1 MGSIAQEDNW
11 TQSLA
16 TLKDSIRIHL
26 GEEQVKFEGA
36 MVRSAY
42 HFITDAA
49 QELKDDDQEDWEW
62 HHQVMY
68 NWMLKVV
75 ALGNSGDIAPGSET
89 WEADSTQVRQ
99 SLVEYLEGT
108 GDASAQLMV
117 RVGQNVAKVFRG
129 ELTPLELVTEDNLLN
144 RYYMEY
150 PKLKQRTYKHL
161 SKVAESY
168 ARVRPD
174 ARILEIGAGTGGAT
188 KVVLQAF
195 DAALRDPEGEGE
207 GDEDEADRRLHYT
220 FTDVS
225 TGFFPAANTKLAGWV
240 PNMDFKKLNV
250 EDDPEAQGFEA
261 GAHDLVVASLVLHA
275 TKSLERTLAHVRG
288 LLRPGGRLLLVETTR
303 DVVDMQLIFG
313 LFPGWWLGADKDRTM
328 SPNAPTAVWDR
339 VMRDVGFA
347 GVEFE
352 VGDCE
357 EAEYQSTSLLVTTA
371 VPVP

>member
-1 MGSIAQEDNW
+1 
-11 TQSLA
+11 
-16 TLKDSIRIHL
+16 
-26 GEEQVKFEGA
+26 

-49 QELKDDDQEDWEW
+49 QELKEDEQEDWEW

-89 WEADSTQVRQ
+89 WEADGVRVRA
-99 SLVEYLEGT
+99 SLVEYLEST
-108 GDASAQLMV
+108 GDASAELMV
-117 RVGQNVAKVFRG
+117 RVGKNVDKVFRG
-129 ELTPLELVTEDNLLN
+129 EIMPLELVMEDNLLN

-174 ARILEIGAGTGGAT
+174 AKILEIGAGTGGAT

-195 DAALRDPEGEGE
+195 DAALRDPEEDDGGGG
-207 GDEDEADRRLHYT
+207 GDDTDRRLHYT

-225 TGFFPAANTKLAGWV
+225 AGFFPAAKTKLAGWV

-250 EDDPEAQGFEA
+250 EDDPEAQGFEP
-261 GAHDLVVASLVLHA
+261 GTLDLVVASLVLHA
-275 TKSLERTLAHVRG
+275 TKSLERTLAHVHK
-288 LLRPGGRLLLVETTR
+288 LLKPGGRLLLVETTR

-339 VMRDVGFA
+339 VMREVGFT

-352 VGDCE
+352 IGDCE

-371 VPVP
+371 VPAS

>member
-1 MGSIAQEDNW
+1 MLSTTQEYNW
-11 TQSLA
+11 TRSLE
-16 TLKDSIRIHL
+16 TLKDSIRIQL
-26 GEEQVKFEGA
+26 DEQQVKFEGA

-49 QELKDDDQEDWEW
+49 QELKGDDQEDWEW

-68 NWMLKVV
+68 NWMLKIVS
-75 ALGNSGDIAPGSET
+75 LGNSGDIAPGSET
-89 WEADSTQVRQ
+89 WEADGVQVRQ
-99 SLVEYLEGT
+99 SLGEYLEST

-117 RVGQNVAKVFRG
+117 RVGQNIVKVFRG
-129 ELTPLELVTEDNLLN
+129 ELTPLELVMEDNLLN

-150 PKLKQRTYKHL
+150 PKLKERTYKHL

-174 ARILEIGAGTGGAT
+174 AHILEIGAGTGGAT

-195 DAALRDPEGEGE
+195 DAALRDPEDDG
-207 GDEDEADRRLHYT
+207 GDDADRRLHYT

-225 TGFFPAANTKLAGWV
+225 AGFFPAANTKLAGWV

-250 EDDPEAQGFEA
+250 EDDPEAQGFEP
-261 GAHDLVVASLVLHA
+261 GMHDLVVASLVLHA
-275 TKSLERTLAHVRG
+275 TKSLEHTLAHVRK
-288 LLRPGGRLLLVETTR
+288 LLKPGGRLLLVETTR

-313 LFPGWWLGADKDRTM
+313 LFPGWWLGADKDRIM
-328 SPNAPTAVWDR
+328 SPKAPTAVWDQ
-339 VMRDVGFA
+339 VMREVGFA

-352 VGDCE
+352 IGDCE
-357 EAEYQSTSLLVTTA
+357 EAEYQSTSLLVTSA
-371 VPVP
+371 LPVS